1 MRSKKLERI
10 IFCHTFAT
18 ANKLRWRVKAAAIND
33 NAIFDLL
40 PHQPDSERP
49 SGFILRHGLHG
60 FINKDT
66 AVINEKKA
74 AFL

>member
-18 ANKLRWRVKAAAIND
+18 ANKLRWRVKRQSTTTRSLTYCHTNPTRNGRA
-33 NAIFDLL
+33 DLFL
-40 PHQPDSERP
+40 GTD
-49 SGFILRHGLHG
+49 LHG